1 MAGGGSGMNTK
12 YRRVTL
18 GDIADISSGGTPSRS
33 NPAFWNGTIPW
44 VKTTQIQNC
53 IINSADV
60 DEWITEEGL
69 KKSSAK
75 VISE

>member
-1 MAGGGSGMNTK
+1 MKKSYSTEK
-12 YRRVTL
+12 TVL
-18 GDIADISSGGTPSRS
+18 GKIARISSGGTPSRGVS
-33 NPAFWNGTIPW
+33 TYWNGDIPW

-53 IINSADV
+53 IISEECV

-75 VISE
+75 MI